1 MPIDASI
8 PLQYRPPQF
17 ESPINKLAQVMQLQ
31 GMQDQQMERQVA
43 RDEQNRLK
51 TLLANPTD
59 DLGAALTRGGFL
71 PQAQAYAKTQA
82 EIARE
87 KREAEKA
94 TREGEKATREG
105 LKFDFDRTKGILHEV
120 KSAVTALK
128 SNPAST
134 PEMAAQAALQIGQLF
149 KMPEEQIRGMIAKI
163 PQDPA
168 AFRQYLDDEE
178 KSMLTAEQRLTLFA
192 PKLQAVPRGNV
203 TDIMDLSGLSP
214 TSGKTVQSVEM
225 GLTPGER
232 QRSEDTRRGDNMADA
247 RAKEANNLR
256 REETNQPVDWKQD
269 VNGNWVGLPKKPG
282 DGPVTPITTTTPG
295 KRETQARGV
304 LDVIKEART
313 LLDSA
318 TGSYVG
324 AGLDQAARAV
334 GMSTR
339 GAQSSA
345 QLKALEG
352 ALMMAQPRMEGPQ
365 SNMDV
370 QLYRQMAGQIGDATV
385 PAKTKAAALDSI
397 EKLNRK
403 YANGSGPT
411 GGATGDFGAP
421 AKNAKGWALHTDA
434 KGNRAYVSPDGKSFE
449 EVR

>member
-8 PLQYRPPQF
+8 PLQYRQPQF

-51 TLLANPTD
+51 TLLASPTD

-82 EIARE
+82 EINRE
-87 KREAEKA
+87 KREA
-94 TREGEKATREG
+94 EKATREG
-105 LKFDFDRTKGILHEV
+105 LKFDFDRTKGILSEV
-120 KSAVTALK
+120 KNAVTALK

-168 AFRQYLDDEE
+168 DFRRYLDDEE

-214 TSGKTVQSVEM
+214 TSGRTMQSVEM

-232 QRSEDTRRGDNMADA
+232 RRSEDTRRGQNMVDA
-247 RAKEANNLR
+247 RANEANNTPQYM
-256 REETNQPVDWKQD
+256 ETEGGIIALPKRGALGGPIVATPVMGADGKPLAGKGSKMTEDQGKATGWLIQADNAWKNMQAAMAKD
-269 VNGNWVGLPKKPG
+269 PSVAQKGLPDALAAIPSMGFTGAVANTIRGAERQKF
-282 DGPVTPITTTTPG
+282 I
-295 KRETQARGV
+295 QATES
-304 LDVIKEART
+304 LSES
-313 LLDSA
+313 LLRAA
-318 TGSYVG
+318 TGAGVNQDEAAQKVRELTPVFGESAETTKQKMAAIPLYIESLKVRAGPG
-324 AGLDQAARAV
+324 AKLAAGV
-334 GMSTR
+334 
-339 GAQSSA
+339 SS
-345 QLKALEG
+345 
-352 ALMMAQPRMEGPQ
+352 
-365 SNMDV
+365 
-370 QLYRQMAGQIGDATV
+370 
-385 PAKTKAAALDSI
+385 
-397 EKLNRK
+397 
-403 YANGSGPT
+403 
-411 GGATGDFGAP
+411 GGAPSGAS
-421 AKNAKGWALHTDA
+421 NIDALL
-434 KGNRAYVSPDGKSFE
+434 KKYGQ
-449 EVR
+449 